1 MGGEYSDKEME
12 RIEGQVHEWLA
23 EFSRSK
29 HFDQLNEDQKQES
42 EFIMETFSEFMYS
55 HHGLSPH
62 EWSAS
67 ELEEC
72 CLETLPRKISADDA
86 YFKSTA
92 PVLSAFFAFAQEKKL
107 LKNAL
112 ILAQKVQ
119 AISKQIE
126 KNASNPKTWG
136 MAKSLVMAAKES
148 GVDVTNQDELHQF
161 ITRYNERILSQPKAV
176 PKSEPKAE
184 PVHVAQKIG
193 RNEHCP
199 CGSGK
204 KYNRCC
210 GR

>member
-1 MGGEYSDKEME
+1 ME
-12 RIEGQVHEWLA
+12 KILTQVRKWGK
-23 EFSRSK
+23 EFSQTRY
-29 HFDQLNEDQKQES
+29 FEELTEEQKQES
-42 EFIMETFSEFMYS
+42 EFILNTFAEYMYS
-55 HHGLSPH
+55 YRSSSP
-62 EWSAS
+62 EGWD
-67 ELEEC
+67 EGDFEEC

-86 YFKSTA
+86 YFKSIA

-107 LKNAL
+107 LKNAP

-161 ITRYNERILSQPKAV
+161 INCYNERILSQPKAV

-193 RNEHCP
+193 RNEPCP

-204 KYNRCC
+204 KYKKCC

>member
-12 RIEGQVHEWLA
+12 RIQGQMHKWVA
-23 EFSRSK
+23 EFSKSK
-29 HFDQLNEDQKQES
+29 HFDQLSEDQKQES
-42 EFIMETFSEFMYS
+42 EFILNTFAEYMYS
-55 HHGLSPH
+55 YHSSSP
-62 EWSAS
+62 EGWD
-67 ELEEC
+67 EGDLEEC

-86 YFKSTA
+86 YFKSIA

-126 KNASNPKTWG
+126 KNASNPMTWG

-193 RNEHCP
+193 RNEPCS

-204 KYNRCC
+204 KYKKCC